1 MGNDGSERIGPGR
14 TELTV
19 RRWMLG
25 FLPFAGMALLWF
37 ILSHFCEIQEVF
49 LPRLETMPGAVWG
62 MFTEEAILS
71 DVLISCYRVVA
82 GFLIA
87 VALATPLGILMAYS
101 SRASQIF
108 EPIVGFVRYMP
119 VPAFIPI
126 CILWFGSGNLQKMVI
141 IFLGAFFQLILMV
154 KDAAASVRIDYYE
167 AATMLGAPRRDL
179 ILRVLWPAALPQIFN
194 SYRICIGWAWTYLV
208 VAEIVGAS
216 TGIGYYI
223 IKAQRYL
230 MVPQI
235 FAAMVLIG
243 ILCMVTD
250 LVLAALHGWLFPW
263 GE

>member
-101 SRASQIF
+101 SRQPDLRAHRGVC
-108 EPIVGFVRYMP
+108 PLH
-119 VPAFIPI
+119 A
-126 CILWFGSGNLQKMVI
+126 
-141 IFLGAFFQLILMV
+141 GAGV
-154 KDAAASVRIDYYE
+154 H
-167 AATMLGAPRRDL
+167 PDL
-179 ILRVLWPAALPQIFN
+179 HP
-194 SYRICIGWAWTYLV
+194 LV
-208 VAEIVGAS
+208 
-216 TGIGYYI
+216 
-223 IKAQRYL
+223 
-230 MVPQI
+230 
-235 FAAMVLIG
+235 
-243 ILCMVTD
+243 
-250 LVLAALHGWLFPW
+250 W
-263 GE
+263 